1 MAIMSTYLPE
11 YAVAAYAQEQPSVQR
26 MILEARWAHLQ
37 RDATFERPDAFRD
50 DQVHRIGR
58 AHIIH
63 LGALYDVLATR
74 GARDPEVHEAAR
86 GLGTNLLAHDGF
98 HLPTT
103 RLSGI
108 AYLRTVYAALHGHI
122 APLPR
127 TDGPAAAPVSEPAG
141 LNFLGLPESRLI
153 RTMLWAYTVAQDC
166 RNQGRLAEAS
176 AQLREYQIARGLLLW
191 SAAALAPAD
200 RGAAQAAVSAGHHV
214 RGLDGRPRTSDEGAR
229 RYLLEAYHA
238 AHHEDDDRQQHDRDC
253 PGGCGGDGVVM
264 ATLTWDDQGDG
275 IFVPVWAEPVDC
287 TEGVPQAHDPACS
300 ECLGHGYTYGHGERN
315 LCLCLRPEDL
325 TEHSGL
331 Q

>member
-1 MAIMSTYLPE
+1 MAILSTYLPE
-11 YAVAAYAQEQPSVQR
+11 YAIAAYAQEQPSVRR

-37 RDATFERPDAFRD
+37 RDATFERPDTFHD
-50 DQVHRIGR
+50 DQVRWIKR
-58 AHIIH
+58 AHLIH
-63 LGALYDVLATR
+63 LGALYDVFAVR
-74 GARDPEVHEAAR
+74 GAHDMEVHEAAR

-108 AYLRTVYAALHGHI
+108 DYLRTAYAALHGHI

-127 TDGPAAAPVSEPAG
+127 TDTPANTPDSKPAEQP
-141 LNFLGLPESRLI
+141 FPCPPESRLI
-153 RTMLWAYTVAQDC
+153 RTMLWSYTVAQDC

-176 AQLREYQIARGLLLW
+176 AQLREHQIARGLLLW

-200 RGAAQAAVSAGHHV
+200 LGAAQDAAVAGHHV
-214 RGLDGRPRTSDEGAR
+214 RGIDGRPRTGDESAR
-229 RYLLEAYHA
+229 RYLLEAYRE
-238 AHHEDDDRQQHDRDC
+238 AHHDDDDQQPHEVDC

-264 ATLTWDDQGDG
+264 VTLTWDDQGDG

-287 TEGVPQAHDPACS
+287 TEGVPQEHDPGCT
-300 ECLGHGYTYGHGERN
+300 ECLGHGYTYGRGERN
-315 LCLCLRPEDL
+315 LCLCLRSADL
-325 TEHSGL
+325 TEQPGL